1 MAKSVTLRL
10 GEDVYEEL
18 REAAAAERRP
28 LSKLIEIAALARIRE
43 AQFVDDAEAAEI
55 LNDDALIQRIKT
67 GSREAAGRKGYFIA

>member
-1 MAKSVTLRL
+1 MRATVTLRVA
-10 GEDVYEEL
+10 EDVCEAL

-55 LNDDALIQRIKT
+55 LNDDAPIQRIKT
-67 GSREAAGRKGYFIA
+67 GSREAAGRKGHFIA

>member
-1 MAKSVTLRL
+1 MAKSATLRL

-55 LNDDALIQRIKT
+55 LNDDVLIQRIKT
-67 GSREAAGRKGYFIA
+67 GSREAAGRTGHFIA